1 MNHRH
6 PTASSPAHAAT
17 SMMDAGAMLISGLC
31 LVHCLALPLLLALL
45 PLAAA
50 SFVADEHFHR
60 WLLLAIVPVSALAL
74 VSGCRRHR
82 SLRVLLCG
90 AAAVTLL
97 VFAAYGNS
105 MVGLS
110 PLGESILTIAGGLL
124 LAAAH
129 FINLRLHRQMHH
141 AGSQDEPA

>member
-1 MNHRH
+1 
-6 PTASSPAHAAT
+6 
-17 SMMDAGAMLISGLC
+17 MMDAGAMLISGLC

-97 VFAAYGNS
+97 VFAAYGNA

-124 LAAAH
+124 LATAH
-129 FINLRLHRQMHH
+129 FINLAPAPADASSNGPRGRIER
-141 AGSQDEPA
+141 AGVKGNSTEAAG